1 MLALH
6 THDMLNCPALVVLG
20 ATCLEEI
27 IGAHKPVKDSLVAVA
42 CTLKQTVFTE
52 VVSLGECLQ
61 FEVSE

>member
-1 MLALH
+1 
-6 THDMLNCPALVVLG
+6 MLNCPALVVLG

-27 IGAHKPVKDSLVAVA
+27 IGAHKPVKDSLIAVA
-42 CTLKQTVFTE
+42 RTLKQTIFTE